1 MPRIDSLE
9 ERVKTFNER
18 ISDVKITDQMVFPPT
33 TVYLPT
39 PELLTFM
46 INRAVRAKKDPE
58 TGLYGFIF

>member
-1 MPRIDSLE
+1 MPRIDSIE
-9 ERVKTFNER
+9 ERVKTFNEK
-18 ISDVKITDQMVFPPT
+18 IGEIKITDQMVFPPT